1 MVETNVFLIDG
12 NQLSREGL
20 LHILRHRG
28 FNVIE
33 AVATVSHLPEFYG
46 GGQAPSLIIV
56 DCDIDPANA
65 HQYLMHLR
73 QNYPNAKI
81 AGFVGTD
88 DPAFLSTCF
97 STPVDGL
104 VCKDVSS
111 DAFVKTL
118 DLILAGERVFPAK
131 LISMLLKGVENSRP
145 NPSLGKAGGAS
156 ISERET
162 QILQCL
168 VIGDSNKSI
177 ANRLNV
183 TEATIKVH
191 LKSILRKI
199 QVRNRTQ
206 AAIWALSNGMQ
217 PGEVDVQERQP
228 AKAVEQRVS

>member
-1 MVETNVFLIDG
+1 MVETNVVLIDD
-12 NQLSREGL
+12 NHLSREGL
-20 LHILRHRG
+20 LHILRDRS
-28 FNVIE
+28 FNV
-33 AVATVSHLPEFYG
+33 VASVSNVGKLTAAYDG
-46 GGQAPSLIIV
+46 GTPISLIIV
-56 DCDIDPANA
+56 DCDTDAANA
-65 HQYLMHLR
+65 YQDLLHLR
-73 QNYPNAKI
+73 ERYPNAKI
-81 AGFVGTD
+81 AGLAGTD
-88 DPAFLSTCF
+88 DPALLSTCF

-131 LISMLLKGVENSRP
+131 FISMLLKGAETSRP
-145 NPSLGKAGGAS
+145 NLSLRQAGGAS
-156 ISERET
+156 LSERET

-168 VIGDSNKSI
+168 IIGESNKAI

-206 AAIWALSNGMQ
+206 AAIWALNNGMQ
-217 PGEVDVQERQP
+217 PGEPEARARQP
-228 AKAVEQRVS
+228 VRADEQRVS